1 MYLSVP
7 SVYLILILP
16 THHGQCLD
24 DDRSKRHGLT
34 MHEYEIYSNR
44 ISRRGGNFGLFE
56 QVGKNDGSLIDLAM
70 TSVSFEEQKRQHSL
84 RPEDNGRAERARI
97 GGVGRPGTRYADT
110 LQTRVSNPNR
120 HLGRTPVDESLVDLT
135 TSSNDEVILYQSATA
150 IRYEFEGYNVF
161 SLQIHR

>member
-1 MYLSVP
+1 M
-7 SVYLILILP
+7 
-16 THHGQCLD
+16 
-24 DDRSKRHGLT
+24 
-34 MHEYEIYSNR
+34 
-44 ISRRGGNFGLFE
+44 FE

-135 TSSNDEVILYQSATA
+135 TSPNDEVTLYQSFKTQPPSGMNSRDPTSSDSPLTSTVHHPTYQPGF
-150 IRYEFEGYNVF
+150 ID
-161 SLQIHR
+161 